1 MMKID
6 EYGYVGRT
14 EQELCTILRQRPNFD
29 LTDVP
34 LIDAQR
40 HRQAIDELYLDLPK
54 PADYEALDRGLS
66 IEDYHSQLQAQWQ
79 MPQEYQQLDIARWL
93 LEQCANEVELQ
104 RMGKEL
110 LLFQDRDLMILLQ
123 YLKYLVDTLQKNSV
137 VMGVGRGSSVASF
150 ALYKIG
156 VHRINSIEYDL
167 PIEEFLR

>member
-1 MMKID
+1 MKID

-14 EQELCTILRQRPNFD
+14 EQELCTLLRQNPNINLD
-29 LTDVP
+29 HVP
-34 LIDAQR
+34 LQDAQQ
-40 HRQAIDELYLDLPK
+40 HLQALDDLYLDLPK
-54 PADYEALDRGLS
+54 PIDYDYLDRSLPL
-66 IEDYHSQLQAQWQ
+66 EEYHRQLQQQWQ
-79 MPQEYQQLDIARWL
+79 MPEEYQQLDIARWL
-93 LEQCANEVELQ
+93 LEQCSGDVELQ
-104 RMGKEL
+104 RMGREL
-110 LLFQDRDLMILLQ
+110 LLFQDRNLMVLLQ

>member
-1 MMKID
+1 MKID

-14 EQELCTILRQRPNFD
+14 EKELSAILRQRPDFD
-29 LTDVP
+29 LDRVP

-40 HRQAIDELYLDLPK
+40 HLQAIDELYLDLPK
-54 PADYEALDRGLS
+54 PIDYDYLDRS
-66 IEDYHSQLQAQWQ
+66 EPVEVYHRRQQSQWQ
-79 MPQEYQQLDIARWL
+79 MPEEYQQLDIARWL
-93 LEQCANEVELQ
+93 LEQCENEVELQ

-110 LLFQDRDLMILLQ
+110 LLFQDRDLMVLLQ

-156 VHRINSIEYDL
+156 VHRVNSIEYDL

>member
-1 MMKID
+1 MKID

-14 EQELCTILRQRPNFD
+14 EQELCTLLRQNPAFD
-29 LTDVP
+29 LDRVP
-34 LIDAQR
+34 MQNAQE
-40 HRQAIDELYLDLPK
+40 HLQALDDLYLDLSRPI
-54 PADYEALDRGLS
+54 DYDYLDRS
-66 IEDYHSQLQAQWQ
+66 ETLQAYHQRLQGQWQ
-79 MPQEYQQLDIARWL
+79 MPEEYQQLDIARWL
-93 LEQCANEVELQ
+93 LEQCSGDVELQ
-104 RMGKEL
+104 RMGREL
-110 LLFQDRDLMILLQ
+110 LLFQDRNLMVLLQ

>member
-1 MMKID
+1 MKID

-14 EQELCTILRQRPNFD
+14 EQELSTILRQRPDFD
-29 LTDVP
+29 LTNVP

-40 HRQAIDELYLDLPK
+40 HLQALDELYLDLPR
-54 PADYEALDRGLS
+54 PVDYDTLDRSQPLKV
-66 IEDYHSQLQAQWQ
+66 YHSQLQQQWQ
-79 MPQEYQQLDIARWL
+79 MPAEYQQLDIARWL
-93 LEQCANEVELQ
+93 LDQCANEVELQ

-110 LLFQDRDLMILLQ
+110 LLFQDRDLMVLLQ

>member
-1 MMKID
+1 MKID

-14 EQELCTILRQRPNFD
+14 EQELSTILRRQPDFD
-29 LTDVP
+29 LTGVP

-40 HRQAIDELYLDLPK
+40 HLQAIDELYLDLPR
-54 PADYEALDRGLS
+54 PVDYDTLDRSQPL
-66 IEDYHSQLQAQWQ
+66 EVYHSQLQQQWQ
-79 MPQEYQQLDIARWL
+79 MPAEYQQLDIARWL

-110 LLFQDRDLMILLQ
+110 LLFQDRDLMVLLQ

>member
-1 MMKID
+1 MKID
-6 EYGYVGRT
+6 EYGYVGRS
-14 EQELCTILRQRPNFD
+14 ERELCDLLRQQPEFD
-29 LTDVP
+29 LDQIP
-34 LIDAQR
+34 MLDASR
-40 HRQAIDELYLDLPK
+40 HLQAIDDLYLDLPK
-54 PADYEALDRGLS
+54 PIDYDYLDRSEPLAV
-66 IEDYHSQLQAQWQ
+66 YHQRLQSQWQ
-79 MPQEYQQLDIARWL
+79 MPEEYQQLDIARWL
-93 LEQCANEVELQ
+93 LEQCDNDVELQ

-110 LLFQDRDLMILLQ
+110 LLFQDRDLMVLLQ